1 MNTGV
6 GSLSFLQGIFLIQEL
21 NWGLL
26 HCRQI
31 LYSWTTSWWYQLN
44 YSWWYQLMSSPF
56 FFWTVYHRIYYNGFL
71 FESKHLKIWFLFKEF
86 EVSYFTS
93 STQANQRFYS
103 SQFFFFFFDVFT
115 LLYLFI
121 WFLYFW
127 LGWVFSATCGLSL
140 VVGSRNYSSCSAQA
154 SHCSGFSY
162 CRAQALG
169 TWDLWLLA
177 LLRVSTDVVHRLSY
191 SVVCGSSWTRNCIVP
206 CNGRQIPIHCTTW
219 SLPQNIL

>member
-1 MNTGV
+1 MV
-6 GSLSFLQGIFLIQEL
+6 PVELQLMVPADVQPFLFLDCLSSYLLQWFPLWIQASKNLISLQGV
-21 NWGLL
+21 WSKLL
-26 HCRQI
+26 Y
-31 LYSWTTSWWYQLN
+31 LVYSRST
-44 YSWWYQLMSSPF
+44 
-56 FFWTVYHRIYYNGFL
+56 
-71 FESKHLKIWFLFKEF
+71 
-86 EVSYFTS
+86 
-93 STQANQRFYS
+93 TQANQRFYS
-103 SQFFFFFFDVFT
+103 SQFFFSFDVFT

-140 VVGSRNYSSCSAQA
+140 VVGSRNYSSCSAQV

-162 CRAQALG
+162 CRSQALG